1 MREMRRKDREMDKD
15 FAYGIIDKS
24 RFGTIS
30 VVDKDG
36 SPYGVHV
43 SIVRDGET
51 LYFHSAPA
59 GRKVEAFEG
68 GARVCVNFVGDV
80 RVPDN
85 YSEAELD
92 EIVKDPAQV
101 TMLIRN
107 VFTTEFESAVVE
119 GVLSKVEDEEE
130 KRKVFRLV
138 CAKYAP
144 LSKAKYVETAINSGK
159 DRANTYK
166 IEIVDIKGKRKKYDK
181 NREEM
186 KWGRME

>member
-15 FAYGIIDKS
+15 FAYAVIDKA

-36 SPYGVHV
+36 TPYGVHV
-43 SIVRDGET
+43 SIVRDGDT

-59 GRKVEAFEG
+59 GRKVDAFEG
-68 GARVCVNFVGDV
+68 GARVCVNFVGRV
-80 RVPDN
+80 HVPDN
-85 YSEAELD
+85 YTNEELD
-92 EIVKDPAQV
+92 EIVKDPEQV

-119 GVLSKVEDEEE
+119 GMLTKVEDEEE

-138 CAKYAP
+138 CAKFVP
-144 LSKAKYVETAINSGK
+144 SKAKYVETAIDSGK
-159 DRANTYK
+159 DRANAYK
-166 IEIVDIKGKRKKYDK
+166 IEILDIKGKRKRYDK